1 MPLFVI
7 QEHRRR
13 KTVHFDLMLERG
25 KKLAAWSLAK
35 LPLGNKPLITTAR
48 PLPGHRR
55 IYLNYEGKISRG
67 RGSVKIWDKGTYQT
81 KAWQKRLIIIILRG
95 KKIRGGI
102 LLLRSFRSG
111 QRWFLIK
118 TDLPD

>member
-25 KKLAAWSLAK
+25 KKLATWSIAK
-35 LPLGNKPLITTAR
+35 PPRGNNPIITAAYQLPA
-48 PLPGHRR
+48 HRR
-55 IYLNYEGKISRG
+55 IYLAYEGKISRG
-67 RGSVKIWDKGTYQT
+67 RGNVRIWDKGAYQI
-81 KAWQKRLIIIILRG
+81 KEWQEKLIIIILQG
-95 KKIRGGI
+95 KKISGPV
-102 LLLRSFRSG
+102 LLIRSFRPG
-111 QRWFLIK
+111 QGWFLIK